1 MHRENL
7 SAAWRLAAAA
17 SALLLLA
24 ACGDD
29 TSASSSPTTI
39 DPRSATQLT
48 ADKAGAETAVLK
60 LGDLPPG
67 WTAQPSSPDS
77 ERSAQQRSAEAEFA
91 ECADVD
97 PSVIG
102 AGISSATRAK
112 SEDFSDDGDHQVEGS
127 VTVIA
132 TREAAK
138 AQLNSIRK
146 PEVPKC
152 LASFVNRAIKS
163 SIENPRPGQ
172 SAPTG
177 VEFGDAKVETL
188 NLPGLHATSVGYR
201 TIVPVRA
208 EGRSV
213 DVNLDIVLALTG
225 RTGIS
230 MTFTSFGSPFDSAI
244 EVELTNKVIDRAPP
258 A

>member
-1 MHRENL
+1 M
-7 SAAWRLAAAA
+7 A
-17 SALLLLA
+17 
-24 ACGDD
+24 
-29 TSASSSPTTI
+29 
-39 DPRSATQLT
+39 
-48 ADKAGAETAVLK
+48 ADKAGAETAILK
-60 LGDLPPG
+60 LSDLPPG

-77 ERSAQQRSAEAEFA
+77 ERSAEQRSAEAEFA

-102 AGISSATRAK
+102 AGSSSVTRAK
-112 SEDFSDDGDHQVEGS
+112 SEEFSDDGDHQVEGS

-138 AQLNSIRK
+138 AQLSSIRK
-146 PEVPKC
+146 KEIPGC
-152 LASFVNRAIKS
+152 LANFVNRAIKS
-163 SIENPRPGQ
+163 AIKNPKAGE

-213 DVNLDIVLALTG
+213 EVNLDIVLALSK
-225 RTGIS
+225 RSGIS
-230 MTFTSFGSPFDSAI
+230 MTFTSFGPPFDSAV

-258 A
+258 D